1 MTATT
6 IILVGLLLCILFAV
20 LHLIAI
26 AQRIEKG
33 ITSVVRILA
42 ARKEELEVL
51 EIELKGIHKLLALS
65 GADKEDIKRMEEI
78 EEKITEI
85 GLSSGDHVLLYQ
97 DDDDFEVEATLYYKF
112 VDPISREGWVA
123 YPNWSTLTRKPNPP

>member
-33 ITSVVRILA
+33 IASVVRILD
-42 ARKEELEVL
+42 ARKEELEELEVL
-51 EIELKGIHKLLALS
+51 EIELKGIHKLLALA

-78 EEKITEI
+78 EEKIARI
-85 GLSSGDHVLLYQ
+85 GRRTGRQ
-97 DDDDFEVEATLYYKF
+97 R
-112 VDPISREGWVA
+112 PQQ
-123 YPNWSTLTRKPNPP
+123 